1 MKQTILIILILCL
14 CLTTFPTGTA
24 AEFGLPR
31 EALLSALFEADISAL
46 RQALELQL
54 VTCEELTA
62 YYLERITAY
71 DDPFNCFI
79 TICDDALEV
88 ARQRD
93 RQLAEGTAEGLLF
106 GIPVVIKDNMDL
118 KGFVT
123 TNGKKLESPTPAD
136 SSADVVE
143 YLLSEGAVIIAKT
156 NMSTEAQSSRDSIS
170 AVSGET
176 KNAYSRYMAAGG
188 SSGGSAVAVSLNF
201 AAAALGTDTNSSL
214 RLPAALNGCVSL
226 RPTYKLV
233 SVSGIKRLNSTRDTA
248 GAITRT
254 VYDQA
259 LLLDVLTGG
268 EYGYTEN
275 LNPNALQGLR
285 IGVLEE
291 LAYPLSYGYRKEEN
305 ADAEV
310 AAAFE
315 NALRELE
322 ECGAEVIPVSMPQLF
337 PLSEAT
343 LKDND
348 AALKD
353 ALYKE
358 FQELLTENHLA
369 AVVFPTYLSTPQH
382 SGRDA
387 DGVYWNVWDQPFINN
402 CPVLA
407 PSARVPE
414 ISVPIGVHSLGAGI
428 GMEIVADLN
437 CEQLLLDIAYTYTQR
452 FDHRQIPEG
461 APDTYAVSNTGT
473 LQEHIAAYDL
483 FLNPPPTETTQP
495 TVPTTIAPTEP
506 VTVPTTAAPT
516 VPETIPPVSNLT
528 KPDYHMIFWVL
539 TLVLLVISLM
549 IVEAERLRRL
559 KKRRKCRKKSPTTP
573 R

>member
-1 MKQTILIILILCL
+1 MKRIILVALILCL
-14 CLTTFPTGTA
+14 CISIFPASMA
-24 AEFGLPR
+24 AEFELPR
-31 EALLSALFEADISAL
+31 EALLSALFEADISTL
-46 RQALELQL
+46 RQALDLGL
-54 VTCEELTA
+54 ISCEELTA

-79 TICDDALEV
+79 TVCDDALEV

-93 RQLAEGTAEGLLF
+93 IQLAEGTAEGLLF
-106 GIPVVIKDNMDL
+106 GIPVVIKDNIDL

-123 TNGKKLESPTPAD
+123 TNGKKLKSPTPAE
-136 SSADVVE
+136 SNAHVVD

-170 AVSGET
+170 AAAGET

-201 AAAALGTDTNSSL
+201 AVAALGTDTNSSL
-214 RLPAALNGCVSL
+214 RMPSALNGCVSL
-226 RPTYKLV
+226 RPTFGFL
-233 SVSGIKRLNSTRDTA
+233 SVDGIKRLNSTRDVP

-259 LLLDVLTGG
+259 LMLDVLTGG
-268 EYGYTEN
+268 AYSFTEN

-285 IGVLEE
+285 IGVLKD
-291 LAYPLSYGYRKEEN
+291 LAYPLSYGYRKEDY
-305 ADAEV
+305 ADEEV

-315 NALRELE
+315 KALRELE
-322 ECGAEVIPVSMPQLF
+322 ECGAEVIPVSMSSVF
-337 PLSEAT
+337 ALSEAT
-343 LKDND
+343 LSKND
-348 AALKD
+348 ASLKD
-353 ALYKE
+353 ALYEE
-358 FQELLTENHLA
+358 FKELLTENELS

-387 DGVYWNVWDQPFINN
+387 NGKYWNVWDQPFINN
-402 CPVLA
+402 CPVIA

-437 CEQLLLDIAYTYTQR
+437 CEQLLLDIAYSYTRQ

-461 APDTYAVSNTGT
+461 APDTYAASNTGT
-473 LQEHIAAYDL
+473 LQEHIAAYEL
-483 FLNPPPTETTQP
+483 FLNPPPTQP
-495 TVPTTIAPTEP
+495 TEPTQQQTAPTEP
-506 VTVPTTAAPT
+506 ESTFAATTAPSNPIEAPASPNDT
-516 VPETIPPVSNLT
+516 W
-528 KPDYHMIFWVL
+528 IFWIVTLLLLIVVL
-539 TLVLLVISLM
+539 ILLQSELQ
-549 IVEAERLRRL
+549 RR
-559 KKRRKCRKKSPTTP
+559 RRARRRRRRRRTPTAP